1 MPIITIKNESP
12 SETLVWKHPERQAT
26 LGSQIIVDESEEALI
41 FENGQH
47 LLTLQAGRHLL
58 ESGNIPGL
66 ENLIK
71 NAFNKQSPIY
81 IEICFVKKIVSFEYK
96 WGSQIKVM
104 ESNYGLLIPL
114 GGYGSYSLRIK
125 DSASL
130 IIQIIGGGKILTIED
145 LKLKLL
151 PIVER
156 NLKDTIAETLVKK
169 EINIFNIDTKLVEL
183 SEEVMESLKINFERF
198 GLDLIDFYIQGLS
211 VIENDPTY
219 IKFKASLAEAASL
232 KVRAQA
238 ASESGNFYQVERSY
252 DALNK
257 AAENEGGLAGTFLS
271 GGLGLG
277 LGANAGQQMSQA
289 INENTQINSTQSD
302 KDLKE
307 KLKDLKDLLDSGL
320 ISSEDYNNKKNKLID
335 KF

>member
-1 MPIITIKNESP
+1 MAVITIKNESLH
-12 SETLVWKHPERQAT
+12 ETIVWKHPEKQPT
-26 LGSQIIVDESEEALI
+26 IGSQIIVDESEEALI

-47 LLTLQAGRHLL
+47 LLTLEPGRHLL

-66 ENLIK
+66 ENLIAR
-71 NAFNKQSPIY
+71 AFNNKSPIY
-81 IEICFVKKIVSFEYK
+81 IEVCFIRKTISFEYK
-96 WGSQIKVM
+96 WGAQLKVM
-104 ESNYGLLIPL
+104 DPNYGLLIPI
-114 GGYGSYSLRIK
+114 GSYGSYSLRIK
-125 DSASL
+125 DSPSL
-130 IIQIIGGGKILTIED
+130 IIQIVGREKLFSIDD

-169 EINIFNIDTKLVEL
+169 EINIFNIDTKLLEL
-183 SEEVMESLKINFERF
+183 SKEVMDSLAINFERF

-219 IKFKASLAEAASL
+219 IKFKESLADAASL
-232 KVRAQA
+232 KVRAKA
-238 ASESGNFYQVERSY
+238 ASESEGFYQVERSY

-271 GGLGLG
+271 GGLGIG

-289 INENTQINSTQSD
+289 INSNTQITQNQSGND
-302 KDLKE
+302 IKG

-320 ISSEDYNNKKNKLID
+320 ISSEDYDKKKNQIID
-335 KF
+335 NL